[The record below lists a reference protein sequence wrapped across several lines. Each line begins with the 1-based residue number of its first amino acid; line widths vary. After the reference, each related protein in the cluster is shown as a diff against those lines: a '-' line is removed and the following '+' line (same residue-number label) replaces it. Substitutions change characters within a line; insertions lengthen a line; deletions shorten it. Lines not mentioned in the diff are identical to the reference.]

1 MPRTAA
7 RVTDAQTFDAIGRLV
22 RDRDAEKAAPER
34 AAVSPP
40 PPPPP
45 LGLHYDRD
53 AAGPAGGTLY
63 QATCRRVNDGLYAA
77 FLGLCEY
84 THASGT
90 AEYPCDIHEI
100 DDRVNTVAEM
110 IRAVRELFLVPGCRE
125 HLSGLPGDHDAH
137 AEYRG

>member
-22 RDRDAEKAAPER
+22 RVHDAEKSAPKKAAAAAP
-34 AAVSPP
+34 A
-40 PPPPP
+40 P

-63 QATCRRVNDGLYAA
+63 QATCRRVNGGLYAA

-84 THASGT
+84 THASGS

-100 DDRVNTVAEM
+100 DDRVNTVAE
-110 IRAVRELFLVPGCRE
+110 LFLVPGCRE
-125 HLSGLPGDHDAH
+125 HLTGLPGDHDAH